1 MKVNRFLIG
10 SRFVVTSLFCV
21 LPVDTFVD
29 NKEDK
34 RADIP
39 KMSER
44 YAPPPLQ
51 GRASSEGSRRK
62 SLWVRGFLR
71 HWKWQR
77 HGRQ

>member
-1 MKVNRFLIG
+1 MTVSRFLIG

-44 YAPPPLQ
+44 YAPPPL
-51 GRASSEGSRRK
+51 
-62 SLWVRGFLR
+62 
-71 HWKWQR
+71 
-77 HGRQ
+77 